1 MNKNSIKR
9 DETMMKKIVT
19 IGLGIVLLLLTACSP
34 QPLQTIGTTK
44 YYVAIGDKGKAQ
56 ENKTEDVTRYEY
68 HLPGFDKNGEAE
80 NLTFTAGHELKQG
93 AFLRIYYK
101 KDEVITYEEVE
112 NEDIPE
118 KAMDAINAEE

>member
-1 MNKNSIKR
+1 
-9 DETMMKKIVT
+9 MKKIVT

-44 YYVAIGDKGKAQ
+44 YYVTIDDKGEKQEHKA
-56 ENKTEDVTRYEY
+56 EDITRYEY
-68 HLPGFDKNGEAE
+68 NLTGFDKAGEAKD
-80 NLTFTAGHELKQG
+80 LTFTAGHELKQG

-101 KDEVITYEEVE
+101 KDEVITYEEVG

-118 KAMDAINAEE
+118 KAMDAIHAEE